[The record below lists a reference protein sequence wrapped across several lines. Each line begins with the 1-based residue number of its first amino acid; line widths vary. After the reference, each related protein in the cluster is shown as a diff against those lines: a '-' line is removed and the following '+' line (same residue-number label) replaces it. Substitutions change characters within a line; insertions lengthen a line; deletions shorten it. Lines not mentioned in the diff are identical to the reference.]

1 MSYVIVTDSACNLP
15 RRLVEQYA
23 IRVIPLTL
31 NVDNCELTVKSY
43 RMDEL
48 DQLRQLYT
56 KMRRGVRFNTHPLN
70 KERCETVFREVL
82 AHGDDLLYIG
92 FSSTLSDTFATAKFV
107 FRALAAA
114 YPARTIR
121 MVDSLAASLG
131 EGLLVYHAGILQ
143 EQGEDLETVYR
154 WLLANRSLV
163 RQWFTV
169 GNLQFLQKS
178 GRDNGRLF
186 WAKLLGQK
194 PILRINERGALVPA
208 KRVRSR
214 KRALDVL
221 VREMGNSI
229 VEPDRQTV
237 FIAHGDCI
245 EDAQYLSRRIR
256 ERVHPD
262 ECLIHFIDPVVGAHC
277 GPDTIGVFFLGKDIH
292 R

>member
-31 NVDNCELTVKSY
+31 NVDHCELTVKSY

-48 DQLRQLYT
+48 DQLKALYA
-56 KMRRGVRFNTHPLN
+56 KMRQGVDFRTHPLN

-82 AHGDDLLYIG
+82 ARGDDLLYIG

-107 FRALAAA
+107 LHALAAN
-114 YPARTIR
+114 YPERTIR
-121 MVDSLAASLG
+121 LVDSLAASLG
-131 EGLLVYHAGILQ
+131 EGLLVYRAGLLQ
-143 EQGEDLETVYR
+143 AQGADLDTVYR

-169 GNLQFLQKS
+169 GNLQFLQEN
-178 GRDNGRLF
+178 GRNHGRLF
-186 WAKLLGQK
+186 WAKLFGQK
-194 PILRINERGALVPA
+194 PILRINGRGALVPA
-208 KRVRSR
+208 GRARSR
-214 KRALDVL
+214 KRALDAL
-221 VREMGNSI
+221 VREMESCI
-229 VEPDRQTV
+229 VEPDKQTI

-277 GPDTIGVFFLGKDIH
+277 GPDTIGVFFLGQARH